1 MSIKAPKT
9 LQNMQGVERLALV
22 SKILFDTRLVEL
34 RDENEALK
42 LQLFWNKYNYLKLR
56 NTMKIGN
63 IYGPKCYCVSCFLH
77 SRTDE
82 REYQREVPCTF
93 APWFERK
100 ITDCG
105 MTFGTPTI
113 GEADGGHIAATGAA
127 EWGFVYLDDYHLVN
141 NSCAELPGW
150 GLSGYGAK
158 IWQIKLV
165 DDPELQKLV
174 ALFRLLNEDFMAAV
188 EAFE

>member
-1 MSIKAPKT
+1 
-9 LQNMQGVERLALV
+9 MQGVERLALV

-34 RDENEALK
+34 RDENESLK
-42 LQLFWNKYNYLKLR
+42 LQLFWNKYNFKKLMS
-56 NTMKIGN
+56 NMEIGN
-63 IYGPKCYCVSCFLH
+63 KYGPKCNCVLCTLH
-77 SRTDE
+77 SHTTE
-82 REYQREVPCTF
+82 HEFQRDVPCTF
-93 APWFERK
+93 SPWFEGK

-105 MTFGTPTI
+105 MTFGTPII
-113 GEADGGHIAATGAA
+113 GEADGGHIAASGSA

-141 NSCAELPGW
+141 NSSARWPGW

-174 ALFRLLNEDFMAAV
+174 ALFHSLREDERNDAMWGD
-188 EAFE
+188 ED